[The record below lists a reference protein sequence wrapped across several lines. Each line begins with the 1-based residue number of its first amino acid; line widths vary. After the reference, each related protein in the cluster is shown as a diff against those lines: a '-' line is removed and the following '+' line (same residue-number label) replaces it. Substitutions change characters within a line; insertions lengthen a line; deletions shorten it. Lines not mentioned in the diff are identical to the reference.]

1 MKPILYTLLIGLLLF
16 SCNSN
21 EKKVEVDISKH
32 EGLEMLETNYPFTTL
47 YSPGK
52 TDQAEEQSYLVYEA
66 YEFLSGIMGANE
78 NFYLLVV
85 AKEDWAKNAY
95 SPVVGL
101 PEYYKGNIIVGA
113 GKPYIAMDYEDMI
126 RSLPEEMTQDLTQAY
141 TDDLGELD
149 MSLYFKK
156 LSIHELTHNFQD
168 PQNMEGFSVSRW
180 LEEVHANMGLY
191 AFYKTK
197 RQNELKHITRMVDF
211 SLEYPPQGLKYTS
224 LDDFNS
230 NYYDIDPENYGYYQ
244 MKFTKMGQDLIDSLG
259 ISILKPLNDFIIK
272 YDESWKDKLSEEDFR
287 EKLATEVDPYIV
299 ELIDNW

>member
-1 MKPILYTLLIGLLLF
+1 MKPKLYTFLIGLLLL

-32 EGLEMLETNYPFTTL
+32 KGLVTLETNYPFKTL

-52 TDQAEEQSYLVYEA
+52 TDQAEKQSYLVNEA
-66 YEFLSGIMGANE
+66 YEFLSGIMGAKE
-78 NFYLLVV
+78 DFYLLVV
-85 AKEDWAKNAY
+85 AKEDWEKNAY

-101 PEYYKGNIIVGA
+101 PEYYKGNIIVGV
-113 GKPYIAMDYEDMI
+113 GKPDIALDYEDMV
-126 RSLPEEMTQDLTQAY
+126 RSFPEGMTNNLIQAY
-141 TDDLGELD
+141 TNDSGELD
-149 MSLYFKK
+149 MSLYFNK

-168 PQNMEGFSVSRW
+168 PKNMEGFSISRW
-180 LEEVHANMGLY
+180 LEEIHANMGLY

-197 RQNELKHITRMVDF
+197 RPNELKHITGMVNF
-211 SLEYPPQGLKYTS
+211 GLEYPPQGLKYTS
-224 LDDFNS
+224 LNDFNS
-230 NYYDIDPENYGYYQ
+230 NYYDIDPPNYGYYQ
-244 MKFTKMGQDLIDSLG
+244 TKFTKLGQNIIDSLG

-272 YDESWKDKLSEEDFR
+272 YDESWKDKLTEKDFR